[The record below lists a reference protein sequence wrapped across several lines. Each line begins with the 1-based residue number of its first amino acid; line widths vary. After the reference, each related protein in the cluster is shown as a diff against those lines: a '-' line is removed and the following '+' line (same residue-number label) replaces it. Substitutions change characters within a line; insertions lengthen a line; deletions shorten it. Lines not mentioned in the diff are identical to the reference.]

1 MGKLGLYHKPIFSS
15 KTFSEQRQ
23 NTERKTEWVDGRRN
37 WMSEE
42 EPARFQFVSGS
53 GHLFVFLLAPGK
65 LSITTNTEFLQIFF
79 YSSNDQL
86 TKCKTCLHRTR
97 HKRPRVNDRRWYCN
111 TLFTKIW
118 HRWLMVDQSITVE
131 IKYIE
136 GVWWGKWN
144 KKCILESLQ
153 RFGQILLLRDVRIQ
167 KYKAN
172 FYLSA
177 RCNWHRLLKLDAWK
191 LDSR

>member
-1 MGKLGLYHKPIFSS
+1 MGKGKQGLYHKPIFSS

-111 TLFTKIW
+111 TLFTKN
-118 HRWLMVDQSITVE
+118 LTSLVDGWSIHHCRDKIYWRCGGESETRNVFLSPCNVLDRFFYWE
-131 IKYIE
+131 T
-136 GVWWGKWN
+136 WGFKST
-144 KKCILESLQ
+144 K
-153 RFGQILLLRDVRIQ
+153 
-167 KYKAN
+167 
-172 FYLSA
+172 
-177 RCNWHRLLKLDAWK
+177 
-191 LDSR
+191 

>member
-1 MGKLGLYHKPIFSS
+1 MGKGKQGLYHKPIFSS
-15 KTFSEQRQ
+15 KTFSVQRQ

-86 TKCKTCLHRTR
+86 TKCKTCLNTR
-97 HKRPRVNDRRWYCN
+97 QDTKDQGWMIEDDIATPCSQ
-111 TLFTKIW
+111 KIW

-136 GVWWGKWN
+136 GVGGKVKQEMYSWV
-144 KKCILESLQ
+144 LATFWTDYFTE
-153 RFGQILLLRDVRIQ
+153 RRE
-167 KYKAN
+167 
-172 FYLSA
+172 
-177 RCNWHRLLKLDAWK
+177 
-191 LDSR
+191 DSKVQSKFLFVSKM

>member
-1 MGKLGLYHKPIFSS
+1 MGKGKQGLYHKPIFSS

-86 TKCKTCLHRTR
+86 TKCKTCLHKTR

-111 TLFTKIW
+111 TLFTKN
-118 HRWLMVDQSITVE
+118 LTSLVDGWSIHHCQDKIYWRCVGKVKQEMYSWVLATFWTDSFTERREDSKVQSKFLFVS
-131 IKYIE
+131 KM
-136 GVWWGKWN
+136 
-144 KKCILESLQ
+144 
-153 RFGQILLLRDVRIQ
+153 
-167 KYKAN
+167 
-172 FYLSA
+172 
-177 RCNWHRLLKLDAWK
+177 
-191 LDSR
+191 

>member
-1 MGKLGLYHKPIFSS
+1 MGKQGLYHKPIFSS
-15 KTFSEQRQ
+15 KTFSVQRQ

-153 RFGQILLLRDVRIQ
+153 RFGQILFSER
-167 KYKAN
+167 
-172 FYLSA
+172 SE
-177 RCNWHRLLKLDAWK
+177 
-191 LDSR
+191 DSKVQSKFLFVSKM